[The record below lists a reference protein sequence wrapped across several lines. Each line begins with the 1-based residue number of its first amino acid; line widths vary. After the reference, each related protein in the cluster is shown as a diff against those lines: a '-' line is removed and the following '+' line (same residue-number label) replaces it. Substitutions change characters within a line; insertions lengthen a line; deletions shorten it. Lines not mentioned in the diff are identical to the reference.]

1 VLTQPQQ
8 QQVLLPLIQAARQ
21 QQDELM
27 LQIRQQRDLTL
38 PPPEQQQQQQG
49 QPMPPVVLQQQQPMQ
64 YNQPPGVRLPTP
76 PPGLQQQGVGAAEAD
91 RPLKQPKLEQ
101 PAALS
106 AAAAA
111 MQVNSAAAAAMQ
123 VNSAAS
129 AALASAAEEARKGS
143 RHVYSEMRPEQ
154 AVVAWGLWPRV
165 VELQQRVL
173 MLQQQ
178 ASSAAEAH
186 AQPQQL

>member
-1 VLTQPQQ
+1 
-8 QQVLLPLIQAARQ
+8 
-21 QQDELM
+21 M
-27 LQIRQQRDLTL
+27 
-38 PPPEQQQQQQG
+38 
-49 QPMPPVVLQQQQPMQ
+49 
-64 YNQPPGVRLPTP
+64 
-76 PPGLQQQGVGAAEAD
+76 GAAEGD

-101 PAALS
+101 PVAQS

-111 MQVNSAAAAAMQ
+111 VQVDSAAA
-123 VNSAAS
+123 

-178 ASSAAEAH
+178 ASLAAETQVKQEH
-186 AQPQQL
+186 QRL